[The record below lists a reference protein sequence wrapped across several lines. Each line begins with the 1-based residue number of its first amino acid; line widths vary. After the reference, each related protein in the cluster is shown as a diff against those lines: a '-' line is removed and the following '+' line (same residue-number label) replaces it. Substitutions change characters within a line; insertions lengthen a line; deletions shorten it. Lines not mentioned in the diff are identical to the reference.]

1 MPDNN
6 QNQTAAIPEKISP
19 DVLILIPEDSARFYK
34 MAPFDLLGKVLQV
47 GMVDPTDVKAQ
58 EALNFLVSQLGLIVK
73 ILKISETDWQR
84 AMEQYKGIKQEV
96 SQALEELE
104 RGLTKEK
111 LTLGEEVDAGKKE
124 TEIDAPIIR
133 VVTTIIKNGVEF
145 RASDIHI
152 EPSFEKVRIRYRID
166 GVLATALTLPL
177 SVHQAVIS
185 RVKILSN
192 LRIDERRVP
201 QDGRFRSRL
210 GDKEVDFRV
219 STFPTAAGEKVAL
232 RILDTSQGVRT
243 LPDLG
248 VMGRNLE
255 TMKEA
260 IHKPFGLIFIT
271 GPTGSGK
278 STTIYSIL
286 KILNTDGV
294 NIVTLEDPVE
304 YYIEWVNQSQ
314 IRPEIGYTFG
324 SGLRQI
330 LRQDPNVIVVGEVR
344 DNETATLSIHAALT
358 GHIVLSTLH
367 TNNAIGA
374 IPRLIDMGVEPFLIP
389 SSLNLVAA
397 QRLVK
402 KLCPDCRKEV
412 AAPERAKEIITN
424 AIASMPEGIKK
435 DLKVKDP
442 IKIYE
447 PQGCPQCNDKGT
459 RGRIAVFEILAMTS
473 ELSQIIASGVSEDKL
488 VAEAKRQN
496 MITMFQDGILKV
508 LDGIIGLEE
517 LIHVVS
523 VEDVEAKIKK

>member
-1 MPDNN
+1 
-6 QNQTAAIPEKISP
+6 
-19 DVLILIPEDSARFYK
+19 
-34 MAPFDLLGKVLQV
+34 
-47 GMVDPTDVKAQ
+47 
-58 EALNFLVSQLGLIVK
+58 
-73 ILKISETDWQR
+73 
-84 AMEQYKGIKQEV
+84 
-96 SQALEELE
+96 
-104 RGLTKEK
+104 
-111 LTLGEEVDAGKKE
+111 
-124 TEIDAPIIR
+124 
-133 VVTTIIKNGVEF
+133 
-145 RASDIHI
+145 
-152 EPSFEKVRIRYRID
+152 
-166 GVLATALTLPL
+166 
-177 SVHQAVIS
+177 
-185 RVKILSN
+185 LSN